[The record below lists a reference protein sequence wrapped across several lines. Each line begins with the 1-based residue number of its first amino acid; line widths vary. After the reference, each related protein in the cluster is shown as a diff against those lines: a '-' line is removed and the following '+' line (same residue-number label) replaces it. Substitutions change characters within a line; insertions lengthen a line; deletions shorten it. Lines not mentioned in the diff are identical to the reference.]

1 MSTVRKLG
9 PSVLGFCPEQM
20 MGSKSRMQGKESSEQ
35 KTGCKSNAGIDV
47 SKNWLDAHVVPQGF
61 SLRVSNDAQ
70 GHRQLKR
77 WLVKHAVKLIAIEA
91 TGKWHRQVHR
101 SLHASGLQV
110 AIVNPL
116 RARLFAEAIGLL
128 AKTDGLDARMLAVL
142 ADSLSPQVKAPAS
155 EAVEALKEL
164 VAGRDSAVAEKTA
177 LENQLDTA
185 NTAFLGRQLNARI
198 LRIAKDIA
206 SLQNE
211 IERHIGCDE
220 VLARRHAI
228 LLSIPGIGPVTAA
241 TLLANMGELGSCT
254 AKQIAMLAGLA
265 PLADQ
270 SGMRDGHRMI
280 RAGRAAARRVLYL
293 CALSAKRCN
302 PAMTALYERLTAAGR
317 PHKVALVAVA
327 RKLVIL
333 ANTLIGENRLW
344 QPQPPCHA

>member
-1 MSTVRKLG
+1 
-9 PSVLGFCPEQM
+9 
-20 MGSKSRMQGKESSEQ
+20 MQGKESSEQ
-35 KTGCKSNAGIDV
+35 KTECESNAGIDV
-47 SKNWLDAHVVPQGF
+47 CKNWLDAHLVPQGC
-61 SLRVSNDAQ
+61 SLRVGNDAQ

-77 WLVKHAVKLIAIEA
+77 WLFKHRVLLIAIEA

-101 SLHASGLQV
+101 SLHASGLKV

-128 AKTDGLDARMLAVL
+128 AKTDRLDARMLALL
-142 ADSLSPQVKAPAS
+142 AESLTPQAQAPAS
-155 EAVEALKEL
+155 EAVEACRNWSRAGIARSARKPPSRTSSTLPIPSSCVVSSRRVSCEL
-164 VAGRDSAVAEKTA
+164 PRT
-177 LENQLDTA
+177 
-185 NTAFLGRQLNARI
+185 
-198 LRIAKDIA
+198 LRACR
-206 SLQNE
+206 SE
-211 IERHIGCDE
+211 IESHIECDE
-220 VLARRHAI
+220 AMARRHAI

-241 TLLANMGELGSCT
+241 TLLANMTELGSCT

-270 SGMRDGHRMI
+270 SGAREGQRVI

-302 PAMTALYERLTAAGR
+302 PAMTDLYKRLTAKGR

-333 ANTLIGENRLW
+333 ANTLVSQNRPW
-344 QPQPPCHA
+344 QSEPPCHA